1 MGDVTWF
8 GNMNRLTQEYEMAG
22 FGEIIRVRRLEKG
35 LKLRRLAKM
44 LDVTPSYLSRIEAG
58 VVPPP
63 KEEKILRMAELL
75 DLNSDQLLA
84 SADKVSS
91 DLLEIIRQDPI
102 RMADIIRTSASGAA
116 ATSFTVDYSSVPSM
130 EMRVT
135 GPAGDDEETPK
146 PRGMD
151 KEEND

>member
-1 MGDVTWF
+1 
-8 GNMNRLTQEYEMAG
+8 MNRIVNGKQMAV
-22 FGEIIRVRRLEKG
+22 FGETIRARRVEKG
-35 LKLRRLAKM
+35 LKLRRLAKL

-63 KEEKILRMAELL
+63 KEEKIQKLAELL

-102 RMADIIRTSASGAA
+102 RMADLIRTSASAAA
-116 ATSFTVDYSSVPSM
+116 ATVLTVDFSSAPAM
-130 EMRVT
+130 EEREF
-135 GPAGDDEETPK
+135 GRAGNDENTPK
-146 PRGMD
+146 PRGVD
-151 KEEND
+151 KNEND

>member
-1 MGDVTWF
+1 MDRQMT
-8 GNMNRLTQEYEMAG
+8 A
-22 FGEIIRVRRLEKG
+22 FGETIRARRVERG

-63 KEEKILRMAELL
+63 KEEKILRLAELL

-84 SADKVSS
+84 SAHKVSS

-102 RMADIIRTSASGAA
+102 RMADIIRTSASAAA
-116 ATSFTVDYSSVPSM
+116 ATVFTLDFSSAPPMVKR
-130 EMRVT
+130 ELGR
-135 GPAGDDEETPK
+135 AGSK
-146 PRGMD
+146 PRGVD
-151 KEEND
+151 TNDND

>member
-1 MGDVTWF
+1 
-8 GNMNRLTQEYEMAG
+8 MNQIDRDKQMAA
-22 FGEIIRVRRLEKG
+22 FGETIRARRLEKG

-63 KEEKILRMAELL
+63 KEEKILRMAEFL

-102 RMADIIRTSASGAA
+102 RMADMIRTSASAAA
-116 ATSFTVDYSSVPSM
+116 ATVFTADFSSAPPM
-130 EMRVT
+130 EKREFGRT
-135 GPAGDDEETPK
+135 GNDEDTPR
-146 PRGMD
+146 PRGVD
-151 KEEND
+151 KNEND

>member
-1 MGDVTWF
+1 MT
-8 GNMNRLTQEYEMAG
+8 A
-22 FGEIIRVRRLEKG
+22 FGETIRARRVEKG

-44 LDVTPSYLSRIEAG
+44 LDVTPSYLSRIEVG

-63 KEEKILRMAELL
+63 KEEKILKLAELL

-102 RMADIIRTSASGAA
+102 RMADIIRTSASAAA
-116 ATSFTVDYSSVPSM
+116 ATIFTVNFSSAPPM
-130 EMRVT
+130 EKREFGRT
-135 GPAGDDEETPK
+135 GNDEDTPK
-146 PRGMD
+146 PRGVN
-151 KEEND
+151 KNEND

>member
-1 MGDVTWF
+1 
-8 GNMNRLTQEYEMAG
+8 MAG
-22 FGEIIRVRRLEKG
+22 FGETIRARRIAKG

-84 SADKVSS
+84 FADKVSS
-91 DLLEIIRQDPI
+91 DLLEIICQDPI
-102 RMADIIRTSASGAA
+102 RMADIIRTSASAAA
-116 ATSFTVDYSSVPSM
+116 ATILTLDFSSAPPM
-130 EMRVT
+130 EKREL
-135 GPAGDDEETPK
+135 GGAGNEDTPK
-146 PRGMD
+146 PQGAD
-151 KEEND
+151 KNEDD

>member
-1 MGDVTWF
+1 
-8 GNMNRLTQEYEMAG
+8 
-22 FGEIIRVRRLEKG
+22 
-35 LKLRRLAKM
+35 M

-63 KEEKILRMAELL
+63 KEEKILKLAELL

-102 RMADIIRTSASGAA
+102 RMADIIRTSASAAA
-116 ATSFTVDYSSVPSM
+116 ATIHCGLVLRPHSEQARMSTS
-130 EMRVT
+130 R
-135 GPAGDDEETPK
+135 
-146 PRGMD
+146 
-151 KEEND
+151 